1 MYKLEGGTK
10 MSNVVV
16 ITGAATG
23 LGRATALK
31 LAKEQYKLVI
41 VDFNE
46 IDGQKNSRYV
56 RRIRC

>member
-1 MYKLEGGTK
+1 

-46 IDGQKNSRYV
+46 IDGQKTADMCV
-56 RRIRC
+56 ELPFQFLQLM

>member
-1 MYKLEGGTK
+1 